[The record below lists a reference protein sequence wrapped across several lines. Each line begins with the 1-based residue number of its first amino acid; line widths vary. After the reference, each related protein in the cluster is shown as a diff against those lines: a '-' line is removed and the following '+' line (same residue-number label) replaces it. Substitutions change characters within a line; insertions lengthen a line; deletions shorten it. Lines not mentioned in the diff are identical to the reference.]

1 LDLLQ
6 IIEALMDITRR
17 NALKIISATPVAAGI
32 GLADATADQAHQ
44 PHGKPTATPA
54 PGRKAAY
61 KPKFFTAHEWATVGL
76 LANIIIPKDERSGSA
91 GDAGAPEFIDFMMTD
106 RPEWQ
111 VPIRG
116 GLRWLDAESN
126 SRFAKAFKDLA
137 ASDQAALL
145 DDIAYPMTAKP
156 EFSHGV
162 AFFSRF
168 RDLVA
173 TGFFTS
179 RMGIDDLQYK
189 GNVPNPM
196 WEGCPDDCYT
206 HLGVTKA

>member
-1 LDLLQ
+1 
-6 IIEALMDITRR
+6 MDITRR

-32 GLADATADQAHQ
+32 GLTEAVADQAHQ
-44 PHGKPTATPA
+44 QHGKPTTKPA
-54 PGRKAAY
+54 AGRKGPY
-61 KPKFFTAHEWATVGL
+61 KPAFFTAHEWATVGL
-76 LANIIIPKDERSGSA
+76 LANLVIPKDERSGSA

-106 RPEWQ
+106 RPELQ
-111 VPIRG
+111 VPMRG
-116 GLRWLDAESN
+116 GLGWLDAESR
-126 SRFAKAFKDLA
+126 SRFGKPFRELA
-137 ASDQAALL
+137 AAEQTAIL
-145 DDIAYPMTAKP
+145 DDIAYPLKARP

-168 RDLVA
+168 RDMVA

-179 RMGIDDLQYK
+179 RIGIDDLQYK

-196 WEGCPDDCYT
+196 WDGCPEETYT

>member
-1 LDLLQ
+1 
-6 IIEALMDITRR
+6 MDITRR

-32 GLADATADQAHQ
+32 GLTDAEAQTPHQ
-44 PHGKPTATPA
+44 QHGKPAARPA
-54 PGRKAAY
+54 AGRRGAY
-61 KPKFFTAHEWATVGL
+61 KPVFFTAHEWATVGL

-91 GDAGAPEFIDFMMTD
+91 GDAGTPQFIDFMMTD
-106 RPEWQ
+106 RPELQ

-126 SRFAKAFKDLA
+126 ARFGKAFKDA
-137 ASDQAALL
+137 AATEQTAII
-145 DDIAYPMTAKP
+145 DDIAYPMKASP

-189 GNVPNPM
+189 GNVPNPG
-196 WEGCPDDCYT
+196 WEGCPDECYT

>member
-1 LDLLQ
+1 
-6 IIEALMDITRR
+6 MDITRR

-32 GLADATADQAHQ
+32 GLADATAEQAHQ
-44 PHGKPTATPA
+44 QHGTARKPVA
-54 PGRKAAY
+54 GRKAAY
-61 KPKFFTAHEWATVGL
+61 KPKFFDAHEWATVSL
-76 LANIIIPKDERSGSA
+76 LASIVIPKDERSGSA
-91 GDAGAPEFIDFMMTD
+91 GDAGTPEFIDFMMTD
-106 RPEWQ
+106 RPDLQ

-116 GLRWLDAESN
+116 GLRWLDAESR
-126 SRFAKAFKDLA
+126 SRFGKAFKDLA
-137 ASDQAALL
+137 AAEQTAVL
-145 DDIAYPMTAKP
+145 DDIAYPMKARP

-162 AFFSRF
+162 AFFTRF

-196 WEGCPDDCYT
+196 WDGCPDNCYT
-206 HLGVTKA
+206 HLGVTKG